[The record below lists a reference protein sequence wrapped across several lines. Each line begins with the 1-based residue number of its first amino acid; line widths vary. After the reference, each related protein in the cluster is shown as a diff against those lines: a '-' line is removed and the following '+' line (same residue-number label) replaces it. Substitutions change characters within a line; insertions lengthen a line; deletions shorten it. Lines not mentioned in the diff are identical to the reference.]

1 MRRLVTL
8 AAVTLLASLLS
19 GCDNA
24 STSADNT
31 PTSHDASQPQRR
43 LRIAVSIPS
52 ADHGWTAGV
61 GWWAE
66 RATKLYP
73 DVDFTISKA
82 ANAADQVTKLE
93 DLMIRE
99 MDGFVIL
106 AYDSEQLTPIAK
118 RIRQAGHFIVNV
130 DRGFTEPVADIFLEG
145 DNKAFGRKSAQYIVE
160 RMGGK
165 GNLVILEGIKG
176 VTVNEDRVSAAMEV
190 FAQHP
195 DIKILASQPADW
207 QQQKGLNIMQ
217 DYLTRFPKIDAVW
230 AQDDDIALGVIRAI
244 REAGR
249 ESEMWV
255 LGGAGMKDVVKMV
268 MDGSRLIP
276 ADITYPPSM
285 IAVGIHLC
293 VSTLERGRKDGVM
306 QFMPRHLMLDVELIT
321 PENAE
326 RFYFPESVY

>member
-1 MRRLVTL
+1 MLRLVTI
-8 AAVTLLASLLS
+8 AAGTLLALLLVA
-19 GCDNA
+19 CDKQ
-24 STSADNT
+24 TTADNT
-31 PTSHDASQPQRR
+31 PASTDTSQPERR

-66 RATKLYP
+66 RATALYP
-73 DVDFTISKA
+73 NVDFTISKA

-118 RIRQAGHFIVNV
+118 RIKEAGHFIVNV

-145 DNKAFGRKSAQYIVE
+145 DNKAFGRKSAQFIVE

-165 GNLVILEGIKG
+165 GNLVVLEGIKG

-190 FAQHP
+190 FAQYP

-217 DYLTRFPKIDAVW
+217 DYLTRFPQIDAVW
-230 AQDDDIALGVIRAI
+230 AQDDDTALGVIRAI
-244 REAGR
+244 KEAGR
-249 ESEMWV
+249 ENEMWV

-268 MDGSRLIP
+268 MDRDPLIP

-293 VSTLERGRKDGVM
+293 VSTLEQNRKDGVM